1 MNSASADT
9 AHRMQ
14 GSRGSDEGSRGPEV
28 GGPPLPDAPRG
39 ASTFPFR
46 ADLRAVRAHTRAW
59 AVDHDLPVDIQE
71 DLVLAVDELAA
82 NSLRHAGGHGELR
95 LWDEDRSVLA
105 EVEDDGWIRDP
116 DVGRS
121 LPPMDQI
128 DGRGLWIACSLAD
141 QLQIRSGPDGTVI
154 RARFDQR

>member
-1 MNSASADT
+1 MNGAMADT
-9 AHRMQ
+9 AHRAQ
-14 GSRGSDEGSRGPEV
+14 GTRASGQGPRGPEM

-39 ASTFPFR
+39 ASTYSFR
-46 ADLRAVRAHTRAW
+46 ADLRAVRSHTRAW
-59 AVDHDLPVDIQE
+59 AVDHDLPIDIQE

-82 NSLRHAGGHGELR
+82 NSLRHAGGRGELR
-95 LWDEDRSVLA
+95 LWDENRSVLA

-116 DVGRS
+116 NVGRT

-128 DGRGLWIACSLAD
+128 DGRGLWIASSLAD

-154 RARFDQR
+154 RVRFDQR